1 MRGVGRSGGGAVL
14 LVGVVVCLV
23 RAPLAG
29 AQEGVAPGGAARVA
43 VSRAVVT
50 GGATTKAGETRSGS
64 AGSEGSPVDVTR
76 LGPTRADTLGGVLQ
90 AIDACVLKLNPDV
103 DIGYDRVAARCPAL
117 VRRVSESGVSAWLPR
132 DWQRA
137 GNDLSAGGLRE
148 LRQLLA
154 DELIA
159 VGGDGRVRAP
169 GVGRV
174 HDVLA
179 SLARSDGERSGWWA
193 RTKAWLRGVFE
204 PGEPAAEEGWL
215 ARMVGESG
223 LSQAAIEI
231 VSYIVLGLVTVLAVV
246 IVGNE
251 LRVGGV
257 FGGSRRR
264 LAVLADVPVAPGPE
278 ALTWGDVERAPV
290 LRRAGLL
297 LELLVA
303 RLAEGARLRSARGL
317 TVGELTRT
325 AQLEDEGDRDRLLG
339 LARTAERARFAGV
352 EVSGGEIA
360 AAVEGGRVLLE
371 RIGAAEGGGL

>member
-14 LVGVVVCLV
+14 LVVVCLV

-29 AQEGVAPGGAARVA
+29 AQEGVAPGGAARV
-43 VSRAVVT
+43 
-50 GGATTKAGETRSGS
+50 
-64 AGSEGSPVDVTR
+64 DVIR

-117 VRRVSESGVSAWLPR
+117 VRRVGESGVSAWLPR

-204 PGEPAAEEGWL
+204 PGEPVAEEGWL
-215 ARMVGESG
+215 AHMVGESG

-231 VSYIVLGLVTVLAVV
+231 VSYIALGLVTVLAVV

-264 LAVLADVPVAPGPE
+264 LAVLADVPVAPGRE

-297 LELLVA
+297 LELVVA

-371 RIGAAEGGGL
+371 RIGAAEGGDARGDGVRRGRAEDGGVGARGGGL